1 MALGTMLLGT
11 GVLVAARRRG
21 LALAAIFA
29 RNGGTPFLP
38 GTGTASPLREL
49 AGVGDVIGW
58 AEKEAVCGI
67 CPSSC
72 FSTDSITTGDRR
84 YVESPPTAPPR
95 GTWLRAAKTADTES
109 GISG

>member
-11 GVLVAARRRG
+11 GVLAAARRRG
-21 LALAAIFA
+21 IALAAIFA
-29 RNGGTPFLP
+29 RSGGAPLFP
-38 GTGTASPLREL
+38 GTGAASPLRVL
-49 AGVGDVIGW
+49 VGAGDVIGW